1 MSCNVQ
7 HLKSGDANH
16 VFAIVPTTQQKS
28 AWKKRIDA
36 REREEID
43 QLSYFEKITNFEL
56 VTKKKKKIN
65 PAIVKMLRNWKGRM
79 KARLRPEIDQLC
91 FFDKITSELEIET
104 KRSTEYGPNIE
115 MMLKKW
121 IEGTLGESLGDDF
134 YAALKS
140 GVKLCQYVSVFI
152 PTFVNCD
159 TSTFPIRKRL

>member
-1 MSCNVQ
+1 MT
-7 HLKSGDANH
+7 
-16 VFAIVPTTQQKS
+16 VFNQNPREPTVKATDNGCVVKTLH
-28 AWKKRIDA
+28 ACR
-36 REREEID
+36 
-43 QLSYFEKITNFEL
+43 KIRL
-56 VTKKKKKIN
+56 AVVGPSVRSK
-65 PAIVKMLRNWKGRM
+65 
-79 KARLRPEIDQLC
+79 RLRPEIDQLC